1 MMTYY
6 ARVENK
12 IAYKLG
18 LITLEMSLNP
28 APIDGKDYTNKI
40 FEIDRESYENGFHG
54 YGFNNNHKKVNINGV
69 LVPDKYVFVF

>member
-1 MMTYY
+1 MKYY

-18 LITLEMSLNP
+18 LITAETAMNP
-28 APIDGKDYTNKI
+28 APIDGKEYTNEI
-40 FEIDRESYENGFHG
+40 FEIDRRSYENGFHG
-54 YGFNNNHKKVNINGV
+54 YGFNNNRKKVNINGV